1 MSDDD
6 PTPPQSADSH
16 SARSKSAPAQS
27 AQRLGLEPMPLK
39 QAGLGLAL
47 LLYAISLAL
56 PGLHL
61 RDYPPVEGYRIL
73 LTGWYG
79 LMVLQV
85 AWLANP
91 LFAAAV
97 IAAIRHRPRLAA
109 GLAAALSMGD
119 LGVVALF
126 ADPDFATLPLQIYR
140 LMGAYRM
147 EAAAAAALLLL
158 ILSMGAF
165 WILDRGGR
173 WHAEA

>member
-6 PTPPQSADSH
+6 PTPPQLANSH

-27 AQRLGLEPMPLK
+27 AQRLGLEPMPLR

-91 LFAAAV
+91 LFAAAA
-97 IAAIRHRPRLAA
+97 IAAIRHRPRLAF
-109 GLAAALSMGD
+109 GLAAAAFGIGLLSFTATNWIAHHAYIER
-119 LGVVALF
+119 LGAGFYVWMAAFLVLAATSLISRRIPPSGK
-126 ADPDFATLPLQIYR
+126 DPTPPA
-140 LMGAYRM
+140 
-147 EAAAAAALLLL
+147 
-158 ILSMGAF
+158 
-165 WILDRGGR
+165 
-173 WHAEA
+173 

>member
-6 PTPPQSADSH
+6 PTPPQSANSH

-79 LMVLQV
+79 LMVLQL

-91 LFAAAV
+91 LFAAAA
-97 IAAIRHRPRLAA
+97 IAAFRHRPRLAF
-109 GLAAALSMGD
+109 GLAAAAFGIGLLSFTATNWIAHHAYIER
-119 LGVVALF
+119 LGAGFYVWMAAFLVLA
-126 ADPDFATLPLQIYR
+126 ATS
-140 LMGAYRM
+140 
-147 EAAAAAALLLL
+147 L
-158 ILSMGAF
+158 ISRRTTPSGKPPTPPA
-165 WILDRGGR
+165 
-173 WHAEA
+173 

>member
-1 MSDDD
+1 
-6 PTPPQSADSH
+6 
-16 SARSKSAPAQS
+16 
-27 AQRLGLEPMPLK
+27 MPLR

-61 RDYPPVEGYRIL
+61 RDYQPVEGYRIL

-97 IAAIRHRPRLAA
+97 IAAFRHRPRLAA
-109 GLAAALSMGD
+109 GLAAA
-119 LGVVALF
+119 
-126 ADPDFATLPLQIYR
+126 
-140 LMGAYRM
+140 
-147 EAAAAAALLLL
+147 
-158 ILSMGAF
+158 AF
-165 WILDRGGR
+165 GIGLRPSPPPTGLR
-173 WHAEA
+173 TTPI

>member
-6 PTPPQSADSH
+6 PTPPQSANSH
-16 SARSKSAPAQS
+16 AARSKSAPAQS
-27 AQRLGLEPMPLK
+27 APQLGLEPMPLR

-109 GLAAALSMGD
+109 GLAAAAFGIGLLSFTATNWIAHHAYMER
-119 LGVVALF
+119 LGAGFYVWMAAFLVL
-126 ADPDFATLPLQIYR
+126 ATTS
-140 LMGAYRM
+140 
-147 EAAAAAALLLL
+147 L
-158 ILSMGAF
+158 ISRRTTPSGNPPTPPA
-165 WILDRGGR
+165 
-173 WHAEA
+173 